1 MCIYL
6 IDILVPPPY
15 IAPMSIM
22 MSLIEAVLI
31 ITGAGSPEELGE
43 SEMERFES
51 IAAHPVCIN
60 LASAAQMRASGLFSD
75 YQIASLQDY
84 IGRTGDILSVSELGT
99 VPGFPP
105 KFAAALAHFVSFESH
120 SPAGKRHSGRIRQ
133 EATARVVMKEAG
145 TTPAG
150 KYHLSYGERAEF
162 YLSRREST
170 TVSAVIY
177 GKRPW
182 KAILGDFN
190 TRFGQGLLQWSG
202 FSLSGFPGAGSF
214 SRNASGFSGT
224 GSFSPSHRG
233 LALDYSG
240 RRFILGGG
248 ATADGGLL
256 GSASFLGHSGSIGLN
271 AIRNAD
277 KNGFSVDW
285 KKGFGHL
292 STFGEAAWAHGTA
305 ALAGA
310 TWAPEYKTSAS
321 ILLRYYSP
329 GYSAP
334 GAGAVRSSSAVRDE
348 AGISAGLAWKWLD
361 CTADMAIHP
370 EKLRLRKKNYQQFKS
385 VVNASPSFAWRGWQL
400 SPVMRWVERM
410 QVSPAGDA
418 YSAAWRH
425 DLRLD
430 LNLSRNGLQGRLRLN
445 PVKNGDS
452 RTGILA
458 YLEAGYKT
466 PSDSARLRL
475 SIFGRYTI
483 CNTPDWASR
492 IYSYERDLPGCFT
505 VPAWYGKKKGLSLI
519 AGLSYQGRRCR
530 QRLYFRASTND
541 IKLQY
546 QIWIW

>member
-1 MCIYL
+1 MSPCP
-6 IDILVPPPY
+6 ILR
-15 IAPMSIM
+15 IMRMM

-51 IAAHPVCIN
+51 LAANPVCIN
-60 LASAAQMRASGLFSD
+60 LASTARMRASGLFSD

-99 VPGFPP
+99 VPGFTPNL
-105 KFAAALAHFVSFESH
+105 ASALALFVSFESH

-133 EATARVVMKEAG
+133 EAIARAVMKEAG
-145 TTPAG
+145 TTLAG
-150 KYHLSYGERAEF
+150 KYHLSYGEKAEL

-182 KAILGDFN
+182 KAVLGDFN
-190 TRFGQGLLQWSG
+190 ARFGQGLLQWSG
-202 FSLSGFPGAGSF
+202 FSMSGFPSAGSF

-240 RRFILGGG
+240 RRFLLGCG
-248 ATADGGLL
+248 ATADGSLL
-256 GSASFLGHSGSIGLN
+256 GCTAYLGGSGSIGLN
-271 AIRNAD
+271 AIHEAGRN
-277 KNGFSVDW
+277 GLSVDW
-285 KKGFGHL
+285 KKGFGHF
-292 STFGEAAWAHGTA
+292 STFGEAAWADGAA

-329 GYSAP
+329 SYSAA
-334 GAGAVRSSSAVRDE
+334 GAGAVRSSTKVRDE
-348 AGISAGLAWKWLD
+348 AGIAAGFARNWLN
-361 CTADMAIHP
+361 CTVDMALHP
-370 EKLRLRKKNYQQFKS
+370 EKRRLRKKNYQQFKS
-385 VVNASPSFAWRGWQL
+385 VVNASPSFEWGRWQF
-400 SPVMRWVERM
+400 SPAIRWTERM
-410 QVSPAGDA
+410 QLSPAGDA
-418 YSAAWRH
+418 YSEVWRH
-425 DLRLD
+425 DFRLD
-430 LNLSRNGLQGRLRLN
+430 LNLSRNGLQSRLRLN

-466 PSDSARLRL
+466 PSDSTRLRL
-475 SIFGRYTI
+475 SIFGRYTL
-483 CNTPDWASR
+483 CNTPNWASR

-519 AGLSYQGRRCR
+519 VGLSYQGLRCR
-530 QRLYFRASTND
+530 QRLYLRASTND

>member
-1 MCIYL
+1 
-6 IDILVPPPY
+6 
-15 IAPMSIM
+15 MSLM

-43 SEMERFES
+43 SEMERFENL
-51 IAAHPVCIN
+51 AANPVCIN
-60 LASAAQMRASGLFSD
+60 LASTARMRACGLFSD
-75 YQIASLQDY
+75 YQIASIQDY
-84 IGRTGDILSVSELGT
+84 IGRTGDILSASELGT
-99 VPGFPP
+99 VPGFTP
-105 KFAAALAHFVSFESH
+105 KLASALALFLSFESH
-120 SPAGKRHSGRIRQ
+120 TPAGKRHSGRIRQ
-133 EATARVVMKEAG
+133 EATARAVMKEAG
-145 TTPAG
+145 TTLAG
-150 KYHLSYGERAEF
+150 KYHLSYGEKAEL

-170 TVSAVIY
+170 TASAVIY

-190 TRFGQGLLQWSG
+190 ARFGQGLLQWSG

-214 SRNASGFSGT
+214 SRNASGFTGT

-233 LALDYSG
+233 LALDYVG
-240 RRFILGGG
+240 RCFILGGG
-248 ATADGGLL
+248 VSADGGLL
-256 GSASFLGHSGSIGLN
+256 GSATYLGRSGSIGLN
-271 AIRNAD
+271 AIHDAGRN
-277 KNGFSVDW
+277 GLSVDW
-285 KKGFGHL
+285 KKGFGHFN
-292 STFGEAAWAHGTA
+292 TFGEAAWADGPS

-310 TWAPEYKTSAS
+310 TWVPEYKTTAS

-334 GAGAVRSSSAVRDE
+334 GAGALRSSTKVRDE
-348 AGISAGLAWKWLD
+348 AGLAAGFARNWLD
-361 CTADMAIHP
+361 CTVDMAIHP

-385 VVNASPSFAWRGWQL
+385 VLNANPSFEWGPWTLNPAVRWTERMQL
-400 SPVMRWVERM
+400 SPD
-410 QVSPAGDA
+410 GDA
-418 YSAAWRH
+418 YSAVWRH

-430 LNLSRNGLQGRLRLN
+430 LNFSRNGLQGRLRLN

-519 AGLSYQGRRCR
+519 AGISYQGRRCR